1 MSSYLTSALQAGET
15 AATNAGNYLQSTP
28 IGQVA
33 TSAIQQGVGPTL
45 AQLGQGVAKSTGL
58 GDVAQGLQSLFGGGE
73 AGHLADLGQAVPQG
87 VELAGPSPTFT
98 GGGGPGG
105 FMQGMLE
112 GFRGTAGNLGPD
124 VGGAPQTGA
133 GLGEF
138 LAFLDRMNNRGAGG
152 ELGGVAS
159 PGALMQPVTR
169 MAKVPYGYQ
178 PAEEP
183 RGLLTNIL
191 SGLTYG
197 ILAKPVGANTAA
209 VTGLLPAAPG
219 GSTG

>member
-1 MSSYLTSALQAGET
+1 MGSYLTGALQAGET

-45 AQLGQGVAKSTGL
+45 AQLGQGVAHQTGL

-73 AGHLADLGQAVPQG
+73 AGRLADLGQAVPEG
-87 VELAGPSPTFT
+87 VELAGPSSTFT
-98 GGGGPGG
+98 GGGGAGG
-105 FMQGMLE
+105 FMQGMLD

-133 GLGEF
+133 GLGQF

-152 ELGGVAS
+152 DLGGVAS
-159 PGALMQPVTR
+159 PAALMQPVTH
-169 MAKVPYGYQ
+169 MATMPAGYHQ
-178 PAEEP
+178 AEEP

-197 ILAKPVGANTAA
+197 ILAKPVGSNTAA
-209 VTGLLPAAPG
+209 VTGLLPSAG
-219 GSTG
+219 G